1 MGSLYQ
7 PGMFLSSK
15 KRKDKSVT
23 FRLENKALR
32 SLAAH
37 FKNRTGGFRGHM
49 QRHPCFSKENT
60 PRALGSAASGRI
72 CAHHC
77 TVDQD
82 SAGMTGRGLCLWGT
96 PCLPCP
102 ATPFTGICLGFP
114 AMLGPKCGLIHRG
127 HDQGAS

>member
-37 FKNRTGGFRGHM
+37 FKNRTGGFRGTHAETPLLQQGKHAKGPRECC
-49 QRHPCFSKENT
+49 QRPYLCPPLYRRPGLSRDDR
-60 PRALGSAASGRI
+60 PRAVFVGHPML
-72 CAHHC
+72 
-77 TVDQD
+77 T
-82 SAGMTGRGLCLWGT
+82 
-96 PCLPCP
+96 LPCD
-102 ATPFTGICLGFP
+102 TLHWGLLGFP
-114 AMLGPKCGLIHRG
+114 SHAGP
-127 HDQGAS
+127 